1 MLYYFGREVLLP
13 SIEGNR
19 TSLRKP
25 RNLLWEV
32 QILSAESQGTTP
44 AVFSFFPSEVEEL
57 RPSPSAFSLR
67 KWRNFSRRLQ
77 LLPFGSAGTSPV
89 ASSFFASEVE
99 EVGGLAAGSQMLK
112 RKEKCLSLRILIDEG
127 AFRRPAFY
135 KD

>member
-32 QILSAESQGTTP
+32 QILSAESQGTSP
-44 AVFSFFPSEVEEL
+44 AVF
-57 RPSPSAFSLR
+57 
-67 KWRNFSRRLQ
+67 
-77 LLPFGSAGTSPV
+77 
-89 ASSFFASEVE
+89 SFFASEVE
-99 EVGGLAAGSQMLK
+99 VVGGLTAGSQMLK

-127 AFRRPAFY
+127 AFRRPAVH
-135 KD
+135 KDLS

>member
-1 MLYYFGREVLLP
+1 MLYYFGKEVLLP

-19 TSLRKP
+19 TLLQKP

-32 QILSAESQGTTP
+32 QILSAESQGTSP
-44 AVFSFFPSEVEEL
+44 AIFSFFPSGVEEL
-57 RPSPSAFSLR
+57 LPSPSA
-67 KWRNFSRRLQ
+67 
-77 LLPFGSAGTSPV
+77 
-89 ASSFFASEVE
+89 SFPSEEE

-127 AFRRPAFY
+127 AFRRLAFY

>member
-1 MLYYFGREVLLP
+1 MLYYFGKEVLLP

-19 TSLRKP
+19 TSLREP

-32 QILSAESQGTTP
+32 QILSVESQGTSP
-44 AVFSFFPSEVEEL
+44 AVF
-57 RPSPSAFSLR
+57 
-67 KWRNFSRRLQ
+67 
-77 LLPFGSAGTSPV
+77 G
-89 ASSFFASEVE
+89 FFASEVE